1 MIDGFQT
8 GDMVEMKWKQ
18 RSLREETSDRTLHM
32 ILTAPLL
39 TNIGTMQQ
47 RIEGWKCHVVYDS
60 HEKRKKIPHDK
71 YYDMIDPNMIAKDD
85 VFDDDKINLLLQ
97 KYIIN
102 FDTLTIKYVYYKQ
115 LMFEVVSWIILII
128 AI

>member
-1 MIDGFQT
+1 MMIDGFQT

-18 RSLREETSDRTLHM
+18 RSLYEGTNDRILHM

-71 YYDMIDPNMIAKDD
+71 YYDMKWLRMCERQGNLKMISEWHHRED
-85 VFDDDKINLLLQ
+85 
-97 KYIIN
+97 
-102 FDTLTIKYVYYKQ
+102 
-115 LMFEVVSWIILII
+115 SRS
-128 AI
+128 